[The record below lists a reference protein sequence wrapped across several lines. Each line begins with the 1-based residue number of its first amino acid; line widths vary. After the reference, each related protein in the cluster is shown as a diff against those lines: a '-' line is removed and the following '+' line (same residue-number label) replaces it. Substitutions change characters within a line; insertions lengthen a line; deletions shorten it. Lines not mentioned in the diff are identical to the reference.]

1 MRDTGVVWRI
11 EHRSGF
17 ERGMD
22 RHGRGCAGVFRNGAN
37 AGVEDGSN
45 GCKAPLFQR
54 SHRSLRVAGPVP
66 APSPGGGTSSSVDGC
81 GSNQP
86 IVLFVLFNGAAAA
99 SPTCCKVTASTRAA
113 SDGTTRQL
121 AIVSK

>member
-1 MRDTGVVWRI
+1 MRDTGIVGRI

-22 RHGRGCAGVFRNGAN
+22 RHGRRCTGVFRDDAN
-37 AGVEDGSN
+37 AVVEDGSN

-54 SHRSLRVAGPVP
+54 SHCSLRVAGPVP
-66 APSPGGGTSSSVDGC
+66 APSPGGGTSSSVEGG

-86 IVLFVLFNGAAAA
+86 IVLFVLFNRAPAA

-113 SDGTTRQL
+113 SDGTTR
-121 AIVSK
+121 